1 MGGSRLLAALRWS
14 LASGRGQCIWV
25 KGRRAPR
32 ASASDSML
40 RRVASKAAEEERPPR
55 SSSRREV
62 PRREARGGEPLAFVG
77 RDRVAAKA
85 TGEASPLT
93 KTLSEA
99 ATCRAKTVAP
109 LAR

>member
-1 MGGSRLLAALRWS
+1 MRWS
-14 LASGRGQCIWV
+14 LTPRRGQCIWN
-25 KGRRAPR
+25 KGGGAPR

-55 SSSRREV
+55 STSRHEV

-77 RDRVAAKA
+77 RDRAAAKA